1 MFQVITD
8 PELRERHLGD
18 LQGLVLREAA
28 ELKPDAYLASLSPR
42 TDQEIPVR
50 HYIVCSLVEAASFD
64 NRP

>member
-1 MFQVITD
+1 MLQVITD

-28 ELKPDAYLASLSPR
+28 ELKPEAYLASLSPR

-50 HYIVCSLVEAASFD
+50 HYIVCS
-64 NRP
+64 